1 MAKETT
7 NQWLARFKAAPPVLQ
22 RAMMLTKKC
31 RDRLELLR
39 TLGIV
44 ERDLLPYM
52 LILEETEM
60 HEARLRSI
68 LTFEAACATADHA
81 HYGEAKVL
89 NTNRNLGQSPPGLA
103 AL

>member
-1 MAKETT
+1 
-7 NQWLARFKAAPPVLQ
+7 
-22 RAMMLTKKC
+22 MMLTKKC

-68 LTFEAACATADHA
+68 LTFEAACAQRPITPITERPRSSTRTETSAS
-81 HYGEAKVL
+81 L
-89 NTNRNLGQSPPGLA
+89 RLA
-103 AL
+103 